1 MTAKSNYQL
10 PHCRLLLIG
19 IGLELRN
26 HVQKKSNK
34 LHFLYAHCPLP
45 SLQNS
50 NAGSSTP
57 NPFLLQFY
65 INWSFSNP
73 PSSPTVAAL
82 FLHYP
87 IYPTKNLIF
96 IPQIPKRQAA
106 FKNIQKLYKNSN
118 SISIGDFH
126 KSYPQCS
133 HVLYLKN

>member
-1 MTAKSNYQL
+1 MTAKSNHQL

-73 PSSPTVAAL
+73 PSSPTVAVL

-87 IYPTKNLIF
+87 IYSTKNLIF

>member
-10 PHCRLLLIG
+10 PYCRLLLIG

-34 LHFLYAHCPLP
+34 LHFRHAQHPLP

-73 PSSPTVAAL
+73 LSSPTVAAL

-96 IPQIPKRQAA
+96 IPQIPKN
-106 FKNIQKLYKNSN
+106 KPLSKIYKNHIKTLIPYQLEIFIN
-118 SISIGDFH
+118 PTHNAPMYCI
-126 KSYPQCS
+126 
-133 HVLYLKN
+133 

>member
-10 PHCRLLLIG
+10 PYCRLLLIG

-34 LHFLYAHCPLP
+34 LHFRHAQHPLP

-73 PSSPTVAAL
+73 PSSPTVAVL

-106 FKNIQKLYKNSN
+106 FKNIQKSYKNSN

>member
-10 PHCRLLLIG
+10 PYCRLLLIG

-73 PSSPTVAAL
+73 PSSPTVAVL

-96 IPQIPKRQAA
+96 IPQTPKNKPLSKIY
-106 FKNIQKLYKNSN
+106 KNHIKNSN

>member
-10 PHCRLLLIG
+10 PYCRLLLIG

-34 LHFLYAHCPLP
+34 LHFRHAQHPLP

-50 NAGSSTP
+50 NVGSSTP

-73 PSSPTVAAL
+73 PSSPTVAVL

-106 FKNIQKLYKNSN
+106 FKILQKLYKNSN

>member
-1 MTAKSNYQL
+1 MTAKSNCQL
-10 PHCRLLLIG
+10 PYCRLLLIG

-34 LHFLYAHCPLP
+34 LHFLYAQHPLP

-57 NPFLLQFY
+57 QSVFTLILYQLEFY
-65 INWSFSNP
+65 KPTLFPNCSSSFSPLPHISNQKPHFHTPNP
-73 PSSPTVAAL
+73 Q
-82 FLHYP
+82 
-87 IYPTKNLIF
+87 K
-96 IPQIPKRQAA
+96 QAA
-106 FKNIQKLYKNSN
+106 FKNLQKSYKNSN
-118 SISIGDFH
+118 SISIGDFL